1 MKLSRR
7 SLLSAAGA
15 GLASPAL
22 TSPVLAKAL
31 GIDADVR
38 AGTLADVQ
46 HVVIFMQ
53 ENRSFDHYFGGLA
66 GVRGFGDRF
75 PIPVADAPGRRHA
88 TAWAQANK
96 PGATPALVAPFALNT
111 TSDFRLMRVEGTPH
125 NWFDAQD
132 AWDEGRMGRW
142 PEAKTPHAM
151 GYFRAEDIPFQYAL
165 AEAFTLCDAYHCSIQ
180 SGTNSNRLFLWSGTN
195 DPTGRY
201 GGPALSNSHDNLASL
216 GGHPDSYRWT
226 TYPERLSAAGI
237 SWRIYQDMADN
248 FTDNPTAGFA
258 AYRDS
263 VAGKPGSDPRLKE
276 LALSTRK
283 LDGLKADVLAGE
295 LPQVSWIVAPAAA
308 SEHPGPSSPAQGA
321 DYTAQVIEALTADP
335 KVWAR
340 TVLLLMF
347 DENDGF
353 FDHMP
358 PPAPPSILDRD
369 PERMQGGSTVDLTG
383 EYHLATA
390 ASEAPVERPGLM
402 GRPYGLGPRVPMY
415 VISPWSRGGWVNSQ
429 VFDHTSV
436 IRFLETR
443 FGVMEPN
450 ISPWRREVCGD
461 LLSCFDFKTPNA
473 AFPKTL
479 PETKVVAARAAALP
493 GRTTPPTPVDIAA
506 PVQARGVRPSR
517 ALPYRLAVDEARE
530 DGAIRLSFH
539 NQGTVG
545 AVFHVYD
552 RLQLDRAPRRYT
564 VGAGHVLS
572 DLWDA
577 GPYDLWVLGPGGFHR
592 HYIGDARQPGFS
604 VTAAPRTGRLAI
616 TLRNLGASP
625 LLLAVADAYAEA
637 RPGPPLRLAPGA
649 VVRRSWPLARH
660 GWYDLT
666 LRTVEDETVL
676 RRLAG
681 RVETGAD
688 GVSDPA
694 LGGPA
699 VMHQAFRL

>member
-38 AGTLADVQ
+38 TGTVADVQ

-53 ENRSFDHYFGGLA
+53 ENRSFDHYFGGLS

-75 PIPVADAPGRRHA
+75 PVPVADAPGRQHA
-88 TAWAQANK
+88 TVWTQANK
-96 PGATPALVAPFALNT
+96 PGAAPELISPFPLNT
-111 TSDFRLMRVEGTPH
+111 ASDFRLMRVEGTPH

-142 PEAKTPHAM
+142 PAFKTPHAM
-151 GYFRAEDIPFQYAL
+151 GYFRAEDIPFQSAL

-201 GGPALSNSHDNLASL
+201 GGPAISNSHDDLASR

-226 TYPERLSAAGI
+226 TYPERLTAAGV

-258 AYRDS
+258 TYRDS
-263 VAGKPGSDPRLKE
+263 FADKPGSDPQLKA

-283 LDGLKADVLAGE
+283 LDGLKADVLAGN

-358 PPAPPSILDRD
+358 PPAPPSLVNHD
-369 PERMQGGSTVDLTG
+369 PAQPLGGSTVDLAG

-415 VISPWSRGGWVNSQ
+415 AISPWSRGGWVNSQ

-473 AFPKTL
+473 VFPKSL
-479 PETKVVAARAAALP
+479 PETQASAARAAALP
-493 GRTTPPTPVDIAA
+493 GRTTPPTPTDIAA

-517 ALPYRLAVDEARE
+517 ALPYRLAVEEGRD
-530 DGAIRLSFH
+530 DGAIRLAFH
-539 NQGTVG
+539 NQGRVG

-552 RLQLDRAPRRYT
+552 RLRLDRAPRRYT
-564 VGAGHVLS
+564 VGAGGVLS
-572 DLWDA
+572 DVWEA
-577 GPYDLWVLGPGGFHR
+577 GPYDLWVLGPNGFHR
-592 HYIGDARQPGFS
+592 HYIGDARQQGFS
-604 VTAAPRTGRLAI
+604 LAATTHAGRLAL
-616 TLRNLGASP
+616 TLRNLSASP
-625 LLLAVADAYAEA
+625 LQLAVADAYVEA
-637 RPGPPLRLAPGA
+637 TPRPPLRLAPSA
-649 VVRRSWPLARH
+649 TMQRSWPLAKH

-666 LRTVEDETVL
+666 LRTIEGETCL

-699 VMHQAFRL
+699 AMLQAFRT